1 MLRSIM
7 RRKIRL
13 LDRRDLDAV
22 LAIESASFTLPWTKE
37 MMAAEFEKDYAF
49 FIGSF
54 KGDILAGFCLSW
66 VLFDEGHIAD
76 FAVHPRFR
84 RKGVGGGLL
93 DAALEEMAKRG
104 GRNIWLE
111 VRLGNRVAQA
121 LYRSRG
127 FVPAGLRKN
136 YYTDNGED
144 ALVMQLTLEK
154 GCKNDIIQHAKE
166 E

>member
-93 DAALEEMAKRG
+93 DAVLEEMAKRG
-104 GRNIWLE
+104 GAEHLAGSPPRQPGSSGSLPLKRICP
-111 VRLGNRVAQA
+111 RRPAQEL
-121 LYRSRG
+121 LYG
-127 FVPAGLRKN
+127 
-136 YYTDNGED
+136 
-144 ALVMQLTLEK
+144 
-154 GCKNDIIQHAKE
+154 
-166 E
+166 